1 MTAPAEIAVF
11 RFDAGPE
18 IGGGHAMRCLTLAEA
33 MIQAGW
39 RCRFAIRAG
48 TMETVHRL
56 AAYAADC
63 IELSGEP
70 GDEPAEIASALAGE
84 RCRLLV
90 ADHYG
95 RDAAFETPCR
105 VFADAV
111 MVIDDLADREHDADL
126 LLDQNLGR
134 RAGDYA
140 DLVPETCR
148 RLMGPEYAL
157 LRPDFAALR
166 GNALVR
172 RRAAEGVERILVSF
186 GMADPHGLTLRAL
199 AALGAA
205 GYAGQVDAV
214 IGGGAPDIADVHA
227 LAAEMGPQ
235 VRVLSDVEDMA
246 TLMADADLAIGAGG
260 TTSWER
266 CALGLPALVLI
277 VADNQI
283 PIAEA
288 LADAGAA
295 WVLGDLTIA
304 EGTLRAAIADILAD
318 ERAVMAGAMA
328 AAEICDGDGCR
339 RVLEAL
345 YDD

>member
-1 MTAPAEIAVF
+1 
-11 RFDAGPE
+11 
-18 IGGGHAMRCLTLAEA
+18 
-33 MIQAGW
+33 
-39 RCRFAIRAG
+39 
-48 TMETVHRL
+48 
-56 AAYAADC
+56 
-63 IELSGEP
+63 
-70 GDEPAEIASALAGE
+70 LAGA
-84 RCRLLV
+84 RCDLLV

-95 RDAAFETPCR
+95 RDADFETPCR
-105 VFADAV
+105 AFADAV
-111 MVIDDLADREHDADL
+111 LVIDDLADRPHDADL

-134 RAGDYA
+134 RAADYA
-140 DLVPETCR
+140 DLVPAGCR
-148 RLMGPEYAL
+148 VLTGPTYAL
-157 LRPDFAALR
+157 LRPEFAALR
-166 GNALVR
+166 SNALVR
-172 RRAAEGVERILVSF
+172 RRAAERVERILVSF
-186 GMADPHGLTLRAL
+186 GMADPNGLTLRGLRAI
-199 AALGAA
+199 AAA
-205 GYAGQVDAV
+205 GYKGHVDAV

-295 WVLGDLTIA
+295 WIIGDLGVA
-304 EGTLRAAIADILAD
+304 EGTLRAAIGDILAD
-318 ERAVMAGAMA
+318 ERAVLAGAMA
-328 AAEICDGDGCR
+328 AADICDGEGCG

-345 YDD
+345 YDG